1 MLVEEQLAEKII
13 AEALSRGGDFA
24 ELFVERRQTTSLS
37 LEDSRLEKSS
47 GGIDAGASVRLVRGR
62 HISFVST
69 DRLDEAS
76 LLQAARLAGEGL
88 GQGGT
93 AARPLAAVAGSGEH
107 HIKVPV
113 ASVATSRKAEMLH
126 AIDEAA
132 RAAGAEVTQ
141 VSAGY
146 SDTVSE
152 VMIANSEGCLAS
164 EERTRVRL
172 VARVVAARDGM
183 LQTGYDSLGAH
194 RGMELF
200 DGDAPA
206 ELGRLAAG
214 KAIVMLDSRPAPG
227 GKMTVVMHHGFG
239 GVLFHEACG
248 HGLEADAVEKGA
260 SVFAGRT
267 GEKVASGLVTLV
279 DDGSIANEWGSN
291 AFDDEGVPTRRN
303 VLIEAGR
310 LRGFMYDRQRAM
322 NAGVEPTGNGRRQ
335 SFRYPP
341 IPRMTNTFI
350 LAGDSSAEEIIASTK
365 RGFYARTLSG
375 GQVEPASGDF
385 VFGVSEG
392 YLIENGEVTTPLR
405 GATLIGNGLV
415 TLKNIDMVAS
425 DFETN
430 IGVCGKDG
438 QGVPVGSGQPTLR
451 IQEMTIGGTEV

>member
-1 MLVEEQLAEKII
+1 MLVEKQLAEKVI
-13 AEALSRGGDFA
+13 AEALARGGDFA
-24 ELFVERRQTTSLS
+24 ELYAERRQTTSLS

-47 GGIDAGASVRLVRGR
+47 GGIDAGASVRVVRGR

-76 LLQAARLAGEGL
+76 LLKAARLAGEGL
-88 GQGGT
+88 AGGGST
-93 AARPLAAVAGSGEH
+93 SRSLEAATGSGEH
-107 HIKVPV
+107 LIAIPV
-113 ASVATSRKAEMLH
+113 ASVAMTEKAKLLY
-126 AIDEAA
+126 AVDEAA

-141 VSAGY
+141 VTAGY

-172 VARVVAARDGM
+172 IARAVAARDGM
-183 LQTGYDSLGAH
+183 MQTGYESIGAH

-200 DGDAPA
+200 ADGDAA
-206 ELGRLAAG
+206 ALGEKAAG

-260 SVFAGRT
+260 SVFAGRV
-267 GEKVASGLVTLV
+267 GEQVASELVTLV
-279 DDGSIANEWGSN
+279 DDGSLPNEWGSN

-303 VLIEAGR
+303 VLIETGR
-310 LRGFMYDRQRAM
+310 LIGFMYDRQRAM

-350 LAGDSSAEEIIASTK
+350 LAGQSSVDEIIGSTQ

-392 YLIENGEVTTPLR
+392 YLIENGKVTTPLR

-415 TLKNIDMVAS
+415 ALKNIDMVAS
-425 DFETN
+425 DYESN